1 MEKTMEAAM
10 TSKVV
15 RCVLAILIAASTA
28 FGAVTASGG
37 KAFGA
42 ESANLTVGGKIHYA
56 GYTTTWMYADG
67 EIAYCGNPSAA
78 TPPAG
83 NYSKSSISA
92 PSGRNA
98 ETVADLWFG
107 YGSPGFD
114 KSLWPSTW

>member
-67 EIAYCGNPSAA
+67 EI
-78 TPPAG
+78 
-83 NYSKSSISA
+83 
-92 PSGRNA
+92 GRA
-98 ETVADLWFG
+98 HV
-107 YGSPGFD
+107 
-114 KSLWPSTW
+114 

>member
-1 MEKTMEAAM
+1 MEKTMETAM
-10 TSKVV
+10 ASKVA

-98 ETVADLWFG
+98 DSGPLVRVWEPGVRQEPVALHVV
-107 YGSPGFD
+107 
-114 KSLWPSTW
+114 